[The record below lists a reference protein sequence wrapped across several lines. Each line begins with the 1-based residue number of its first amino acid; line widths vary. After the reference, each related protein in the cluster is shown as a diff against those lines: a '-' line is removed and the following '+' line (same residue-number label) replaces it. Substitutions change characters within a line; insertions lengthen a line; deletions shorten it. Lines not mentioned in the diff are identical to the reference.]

1 MSTAAKFAAVAAL
14 CALALVMQ
22 LTVFAHIKVMGV
34 APELL
39 LLFAIMSSVVVG
51 MLRGAQIAFFAGLLW
66 DVYLSSPFGLSA
78 AIFALTAYV
87 VGAVNKGFFRSF
99 RIEVA
104 SLAAVATAC
113 AVTAYAALVDLMGQG
128 DLLNMELVRIVAIAS
143 ALNAFMSFICAPVV
157 RWFLA

>member
-1 MSTAAKFAAVAAL
+1 MATAAKIARVAAL
-14 CALALVMQ
+14 CVLALVMQ

-39 LLFAIMSSVVVG
+39 LLVAIMSSVMVG
-51 MLRGAQIAFFAGLLW
+51 VRRGAQVAFFAGLLW

-78 AIFALTAYV
+78 AIFALTAYA

-99 RIEVA
+99 RIEMA
-104 SLAAVATAC
+104 SLAVVATAC

-128 DLLNMELVRIVAIAS
+128 DLLNMELIRIVAIAS
-143 ALNAFMSFICAPVV
+143 ALNALMSLMCAPVA
-157 RWFLA
+157 RWFLV